1 MSKSSAIA
9 IDGPVAAGKTAVGK
23 LLARKLGYRFL
34 DTGNMYRGIT
44 WAAISR
50 EVDLRDPDRLGKLAD
65 DVTIDVVPGNGN
77 GDRLL
82 LDGEDITHRLRK
94 TEVERA
100 VSQVA
105 SIGPVRKALV
115 EKQRAMGQAGRIVM
129 VGRDIGTVVLTDAEL
144 KVYLSASVEER
155 ARRRHRELREL
166 GQKVSYGRVVQE
178 LMRRD
183 KIDTERSHSPLQA
196 AGDAHVLNTD
206 GIGVEEVV
214 EKILAMVEGA

>member
-1 MSKSSAIA
+1 MSMPSAIA

-50 EVDLRDPDRLGKLAD
+50 KVDLRDPDRLGKLAD

-82 LDGEDITHRLRK
+82 IDGEDITHRLRE

-105 SIGPVRKALV
+105 SIGPVREALV
-115 EKQRAMGQAGRIVM
+115 EKQRALGQAGRIVM
-129 VGRDIGTVVLTDAEL
+129 VGRDIGTVVLADAEL

-196 AGDAHVLNTD
+196 ARDAHVLNTD

-214 EKILAMVEGA
+214 ERIFVMVESA

>member
-1 MSKSSAIA
+1 MSKPSAIA
-9 IDGPVAAGKTAVGK
+9 IDGPVAAGKTAVGR

-50 EVDLRDPDRLGKLAD
+50 EIDLRDPDRLGKLTD

-82 LDGEDITHRLRK
+82 VDGEDITHRLRE

-115 EKQRAMGQAGRIVM
+115 EKQRALGRAGRIVM
-129 VGRDIGTVVLTDAEL
+129 VGRDIGTVVLADAEL

-155 ARRRHRELREL
+155 ARRRHRELGEL

-196 AGDAHVLNTD
+196 ARDAHVLNTD

-214 EKILAMVEGA
+214 EKILAMVEGG